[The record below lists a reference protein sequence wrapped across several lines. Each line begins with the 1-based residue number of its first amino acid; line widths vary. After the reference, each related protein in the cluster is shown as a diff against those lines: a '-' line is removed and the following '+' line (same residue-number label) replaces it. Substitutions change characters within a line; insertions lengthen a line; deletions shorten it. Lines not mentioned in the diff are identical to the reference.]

1 MKKNFFTYF
10 LNDICKYMEQAE
22 ELKIKKIFSSM
33 LTNFNDNDLL
43 KFYFH
48 FEKMIKRNSY
58 LNHIFNVC
66 LFEWFFIYGDKKQ
79 WLNSKMNEL
88 TNNLYGKE
96 IKQIINSIEEK
107 NLFTTIDDS
116 RQIID
121 ILFEEFEE
129 NHDLKITFQK
139 IYDEEIV

>member
-1 MKKNFFTYF
+1 MKKSFFTYL
-10 LNDICKYMEQAE
+10 LNDICKHVELAE

-58 LNHIFNVC
+58 LKHIFNVC

-88 TNNLYGKE
+88 TNNLYGK
-96 IKQIINSIEEK
+96 
-107 NLFTTIDDS
+107 
-116 RQIID
+116 
-121 ILFEEFEE
+121 
-129 NHDLKITFQK
+129 
-139 IYDEEIV
+139 